1 MATARLQAVGRGKNI
16 FVEGSK
22 ANEVFLIKSGR
33 VEIYHKG
40 SDGGKVVLK
49 TIGANEIFGEMAL
62 IDGQPRSASATAL
75 EDTEFYALNRAEF
88 EKKLDEADIFIRAI
102 YRVLS
107 NTVREMN
114 QKLIQASKKS

>member
-1 MATARLQAVGRGKNI
+1 MATARLQAVGRGKSI

-33 VEIYHKG
+33 VEISRKG
-40 SDGGKVVLK
+40 SDGSKVVLK
-49 TIGANEIFGEMAL
+49 TIGTNEIFGEMAL

-88 EKKLDEADIFIRAI
+88 EKKLDEADIFIKAI